1 MEEVE
6 NLGMEVV
13 ELESIKRELVLSQA
27 RLKLTVMAGTTQ
39 VSKGENIWHFFDKNA
54 LINFASGL
62 KFSRIHLLKR
72 LEKFYLKFFK

>member
-39 VSKGENIWHFFDKNA
+39 VSKLETICDFLDKNA
-54 LINFASGL
+54 QIHLAPVL
-62 KFSRIHLLKR
+62 KFSLILFLQNK
-72 LEKFYLKFFK
+72 

>member
-39 VSKGENIWHFFDKNA
+39 VSKLGENIWHFFDKSA
-54 LINFASGL
+54 QIHFASGL
-62 KFSRIHLLKR
+62 KFSWI
-72 LEKFYLKFFK
+72 YL

>member
-54 LINFASGL
+54 LCL
-62 KFSRIHLLKR
+62 
-72 LEKFYLKFFK
+72 